1 MDYRHLPIPDKPTL
15 TEASPASADFR
26 VDTERC
32 RLYPFGWMSNNTQ
45 TLTLMQGEQT
55 HYLLQA
61 KDRYP
66 VQKLLLWVGKSA
78 IAGRGLF
85 TAQAIKSGRRI
96 IQYTGEKITKVES
109 DKRLA
114 EGNVYI
120 FALNERYDID
130 AKVQRHQ
137 ARYINHSCNPNCHV
151 EKTTRTIWIVA
162 SRDISA
168 GEELTYNYGYEL
180 TDTLPHS
187 CTCGATNCCG
197 SMVAPEYQ
205 EVIRQRRAVSD

>member
-1 MDYRHLPIPDKPTL
+1 
-15 TEASPASADFR
+15 
-26 VDTERC
+26 
-32 RLYPFGWMSNNTQ
+32 MSNNTQ

-66 VQKLLLWVGKSA
+66 VQKMLLWVGKSA

-85 TAQAIKSGRRI
+85 TAQAIKRGRRI

-130 AKVQRHQ
+130 AKAQRHQ
-137 ARYINHSCNPNCHV
+137 ARYINHSCDPNCHV

-162 SRDISA
+162 SRDIRV

-187 CTCGATNCCG
+187 CTCGAANCCG
-197 SMVAPEYQ
+197 SMVAPKYQ